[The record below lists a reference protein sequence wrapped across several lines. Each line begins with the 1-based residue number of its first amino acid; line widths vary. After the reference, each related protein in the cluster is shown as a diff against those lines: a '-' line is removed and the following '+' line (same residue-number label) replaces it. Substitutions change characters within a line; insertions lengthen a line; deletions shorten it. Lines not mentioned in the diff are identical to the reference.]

1 MRVLFI
7 KYVARHKFYKLIVCF
22 LNMPIFAA

>member
-1 MRVLFI
+1 MQVLLV
-7 KYVARHKFYKLIVCF
+7 KYVTRHKFYKLIVCF